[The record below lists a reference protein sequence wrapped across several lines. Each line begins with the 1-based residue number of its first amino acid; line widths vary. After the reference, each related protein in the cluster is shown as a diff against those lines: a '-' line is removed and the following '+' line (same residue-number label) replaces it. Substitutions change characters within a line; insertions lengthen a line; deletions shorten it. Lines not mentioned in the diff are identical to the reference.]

1 MRCPACSLARGGIGQ
16 LMFTYFLYE
25 VDPNPIVVTM
35 VAVGIVGLLLDQAL
49 RGAGWL
55 AMPWRRSGQ

>member
-1 MRCPACSLARGGIGQ
+1 LARGGIGQ